1 VRGNGKIRGFLAGLA
16 LAGVANIDSATVPPN
31 DKALAQ
37 PAPLPK
43 PDIYVET
50 YVTGYNTVPGQ
61 TDYTPCIAASGAN
74 ICGRRDAIACPPL
87 LPLGAIVEIKGKKYV
102 CEDRTARKYQAR
114 FDINCDKDKRCPFE
128 VTGWTMVKLVLD

>member
-1 VRGNGKIRGFLAGLA
+1 MRGNGRIRGFFVGIALAGLA
-16 LAGVANIDSATVPPN
+16 NIHPATVPPV
-31 DKALAQ
+31 DRALAQ
-37 PAPLPK
+37 PAHPAK

-128 VTGWTMVKLVLD
+128 VTGWTMVKLVLH